1 MATDFLLVIPA
12 AAPLPGPAM
21 AVPGNKA
28 TVAVILVDDLGYG
41 DRSCYGATK
50 SQWGL
55 HRHRDGKI
63 LNTGTGSAE
72 RPVKNRKS
80 S

>member
-1 MATDFLLVIPA
+1 VA
-12 AAPLPGPAM
+12 ASA
-21 AVPGNKA
+21 NKPN
-28 TVAVILVDDLGYG
+28 VVVILADDLGYG
-41 DRSCYGATK
+41 DLSCYGAIK